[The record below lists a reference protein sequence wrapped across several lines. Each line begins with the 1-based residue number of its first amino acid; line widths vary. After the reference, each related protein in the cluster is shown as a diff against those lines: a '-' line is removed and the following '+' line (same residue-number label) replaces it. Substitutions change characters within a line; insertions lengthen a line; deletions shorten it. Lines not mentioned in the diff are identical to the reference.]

1 LFGHALV
8 VAVGPV
14 LDDEPVGHAQPVG
27 LGGGE
32 GPSGRREGDLDAGV
46 LVVGDERAGLSTPE
60 QARDIVW
67 ALLSPELYD
76 ALVVRRGWDP
86 ERDQSEVVQVGR

>member
-1 LFGHALV
+1 M
-8 VAVGPV
+8 
-14 LDDEPVGHAQPVG
+14 G

-46 LVVGDERAGLSTPE
+46 LVVGDERAGLSAPE

-67 ALLSPELYD
+67 ALISPELYD

-86 ERDQSEVVQVGR
+86 DDYEHWLAESLTDALLRRDHPTADSSPSH